1 MIHTTTWMNPE
12 NITFHKR
19 SQLQKTTYSYL
30 YGMSRTGK
38 GTKTKVFQ
46 WLWWPRAGRQQGGG
60 FRRETEGEGRITAN
74 QMEFVSEVMKIS

>member
-1 MIHTTTWMNPE
+1 
-12 NITFHKR
+12 
-19 SQLQKTTYSYL
+19 
-30 YGMSRTGK
+30 MSRTGK

-60 FRRETEGEGRITAN
+60 FRRETEGEWRITAN